1 MLELNIMSILEAFDF
16 YFKMVPADSDE
27 LKQEVYK
34 LRYQVY
40 CLEHHFLEPSAEGFE
55 YDEYD
60 AQSCHYLIQHKDS
73 GNYMATTRLI
83 LPSSKNPEKLFPVE
97 VHSKIENF
105 ELLKTVPRANLAELS
120 RFCVSKEFRRR
131 SGEKNLIITND
142 LDSSRYSPRG
152 KDSSANITLALFACA
167 IKMSSEHNIQC
178 WIASIEP
185 ALKRV
190 VEPLGIYVVDIGSLV
205 DYHGMRLPCAI
216 RIDDLLKGVGEKD
229 PKYLEML
236 TGKKPPYHY

>member
-1 MLELNIMSILEAFDF
+1 MSILDAFDF
-16 YFKMVPADSDE
+16 YFKMIPANTDE
-27 LKQEVYK
+27 LRQEVYK

-40 CLEHHFLEPSAEGFE
+40 CIEHHFLEPNAEGFE

-60 AQSCHYLIQHKDS
+60 AQSCHYLIQHKETKR
-73 GNYMATTRLI
+73 YMATTRLI

-97 VHSKIENF
+97 IHSKIDNF

-131 SGEKNLIITND
+131 AGERDLIITND
-142 LDSSRYSPRG
+142 VDSSRG
-152 KDSSANITLALFACA
+152 KNSSASITLALFACA
-167 IKMSSEHNIQC
+167 IKMSFEHDIQC

-190 VEPLGIYVVDIGSLV
+190 VEPLGIYVVEIGSLG
-205 DYHGMRLPCAI
+205 DYHGMRFPCAI
-216 RIDDLLKGVGEKD
+216 RIDNLLTSVREKNTE
-229 PKYLEML
+229 YSEML
-236 TGKKPPYHY
+236 TGKKTTSL